1 MMAGELVVKEAMD
14 LSLDRLSSNKDTHNS
29 SDKKILQ

>member
-14 LSLDRLSSNKDTHNS
+14 FSLGRLSCDEDTRNS
-29 SDKKILQ
+29 SYKRMLQ